1 MDNEQSLNI
10 RNGEKKGGI
19 SLAEILHV
27 LRSHILLIL
36 IITLLF
42 AAGGFLYA
50 RNKKPVYTASVPVLF
65 SVQVSAD
72 GEFDRVSSVNYM
84 RKYMNTAAGICEKGI
99 VLDRANVY
107 YYFYQERYKKNGK
120 TIDEFMTD
128 IKSVYNQS
136 VKENREEIPGFEV
149 NETLLN
155 KYRNKWFN
163 QNNIVVGYTASESD
177 EELVIKF
184 SLSVKDANATVARE
198 MAYIYTIAS
207 DFSLNYV
214 LNFSDASTV
223 ITTAGLINL
232 VRDSRGIG
240 VSSNA
245 STKKP
250 IIIAAVLGLVI
261 SLAVIYVIYVI
272 DNTVKSKEQLEA
284 LSGANVIAYIED
296 VAEVK

>member
-84 RKYMNTAAGICEKGI
+84 RKYMDTAAGICEKGI

-107 YYFYQERYKKNGK
+107 YHFYKESGK
-120 TIDEFMTD
+120 TIDEFMTE
-128 IKSVYNQS
+128 IKGAYTPS
-136 VKENREEIPGFEV
+136 VKESRTEIPGFEV
-149 NETLLN
+149 KVGTDTTLLD
-155 KYRNKWFN
+155 KYRNKWLTSS
-163 QNNIVVGYTASESD
+163 NIEVGYTDSESD
-177 EELVIKF
+177 AELEINF
-184 SLSVKDANATVARE
+184 SLSAKSENATMARE
-198 MAYIYTIAS
+198 MAYIYTLAA
-207 DFSLNYV
+207 DFSLNCV
-214 LNFSDASTV
+214 LNFNDASSG

-232 VRDSRGIG
+232 VQNSSGIG